1 MIWFVAEKKINILE
15 KQRYKE
21 FHIIGF
27 GCLLSALWPTIFL
40 VVLLLFLCFT
50 WPFCCCCCWL
60 VCVYRIYVAFHIRWN
75 NNKNVTT
82 SSRLKKRS
90 NEEKKTFI
98 VREKRCR
105 MKHADKYLQRE
116 CDGSKWLNSIN
127 ITDKLRL
134 KGNISIR
141 FRMKNPP
148 TTFSLHGQRQ
158 TNAQEKYHLI

>member
-1 MIWFVAEKKINILE
+1 MNARTEIDKRNETNKTTKNDPYANFFFYKINSNEKQTVKKQKGKEFYRFRGGVSLLCLLLNNLVIWFVAEKKINILE

-90 NEEKKTFI
+90 NEEKK
-98 VREKRCR
+98 
-105 MKHADKYLQRE
+105 
-116 CDGSKWLNSIN
+116 
-127 ITDKLRL
+127 
-134 KGNISIR
+134 
-141 FRMKNPP
+141 
-148 TTFSLHGQRQ
+148 
-158 TNAQEKYHLI
+158 HLW